1 MGMKLRR
8 VGYVAA
14 LVALAA
20 CAPSAGTASQSATAI
35 PPAATSSQPASS
47 PPSSAT
53 ATASPTAAPTGPQPS
68 AVRFADATHGWLGL
82 EDGILGTMDGG
93 ASWDRQ
99 LTAGRVTKI
108 WSYDATRAWALAADN
123 TVYRTRDGAHW
134 TAIPPTTPPIS
145 QIDAFSPD
153 IVWAIG
159 IAPTSGPAPQPQTGN
174 VLASTDGG
182 FIWRPVG
189 THTMWSVC
197 FDSPLNG
204 FGAEGNQIFR
214 TADAGRSWSRVGT
227 LTIND
232 QGPWYPTL
240 TCPSATSFRVQ
251 VTEPYAALSH
261 VPYLVFRTTDAG
273 RNWILEYREGYT
285 LGTTTPITAGL
296 GSYPSIIG
304 PLPNGD
310 TWIMTCSPPAQVQ
323 DFLIIDPAGGVVAQQ
338 KAPFIA
344 CARDATFVDGMHG
357 WAIATDYSNIA
368 KGASQGILMRT
379 TDGSRTWS
387 RVYP

>member
-1 MGMKLRR
+1 ML
-8 VGYVAA
+8 
-14 LVALAA
+14 
-20 CAPSAGTASQSATAI
+20 
-35 PPAATSSQPASS
+35 
-47 PPSSAT
+47 
-53 ATASPTAAPTGPQPS
+53 TGPQPS

-82 EDGILGTMDGG
+82 EDGILGTTDGG
-93 ASWDRQ
+93 ASWDRE
-99 LTAGRVTKI
+99 LTAGRVTRI

-134 TAIPPTTPPIS
+134 TAIPPTTPPIAA
-145 QIDAFSPD
+145 IDPFGAD
-153 IVWAIG
+153 VLWAIG
-159 IAPTSGPAPQPQTGN
+159 VTPTTSVSGPLRQTGN

-204 FGAEGNQIFR
+204 FGAEGNHIFR
-214 TADAGRSWSRVGT
+214 TVDAGRSWTAVAT

-240 TCPSATSFRVQ
+240 TCPTATSFRVQ

-285 LGTTTPITAGL
+285 LGTTTAPATPGL

-304 PLPNGD
+304 PLPDGD
-310 TWIMTCSPPAQVQ
+310 TWVMTCSPPAEVQ
-323 DFLIIDPAGGVVAQQ
+323 GFLILDPAGGVVTQQ
-338 KAPFIA
+338 KAPFVA
-344 CARDATFVDGMHG
+344 CARDATFVDPLHG
-357 WAIATDYSNIA
+357 WAVATDYSTTA
-368 KGASQGILMRT
+368 VTGTSRGIVMRT